1 MASTR
6 ALPSLVS
13 RTNFVSALPLGAGRG
28 KAILPTVGA
37 SASSHGDHH
46 APSAWGPKPNVN
58 GAVLSHTTSYTG
70 KIGLI
75 QQKRFA
81 HHASPV
87 TIANEDSNVFSPPE
101 TQQAYKV
108 DMKSYD
114 EDSAR
119 VYNYFMFGSLSV
131 LGAVA
136 AKSIVT
142 DFLVNLAAS
151 ADVLAMAKVE
161 VEMAAIPEGKNVIL
175 KWRGK
180 PVFIRHR
187 TAAEIEEANN
197 VNMAELRDPE
207 TDAARVKDPQWLVM
221 LGVCTHLGCVPIGEA
236 GEYGG
241 WFCPCH
247 GSHYDI
253 SGRIRKGPAPLNL
266 EVPEYDLN
274 EAEGK
279 IVIG

>member
-1 MASTR
+1 MAATTR
-6 ALPSLVS
+6 LTPNLVS
-13 RTNFVSALPLGAGRG
+13 RTAYIPPLPLGAGRG
-28 KAILPTVGA
+28 KAVLPCTPAPSHSAAHLPAACRPPARVR
-37 SASSHGDHH
+37 SASIS
-46 APSAWGPKPNVN
+46 V
-58 GAVLSHTTSYTG
+58 TTSYTG
-70 KIGLI
+70 PRLRLI
-75 QQKRFA
+75 TQKRY
-81 HHASPV
+81 ASSSPATV
-87 TIANEDSNVFSPPE
+87 DSDPTHVFTPPPS
-101 TQQAYKV
+101 QSDYKV
-108 DMKSYD
+108 DLSTYN

-119 VYNYFMFGSLSV
+119 VYNYFLFGSMSM
-131 LGAVA
+131 LGAAA
-136 AKSIVT
+136 AKNIVT
-142 DFLVNLAAS
+142 DFIVNLAAS

-161 VEMAAIPEGKNVIL
+161 VDMAAIPQGKNVIL

-187 TAAEIEEANN
+187 TPEEIQEANS

-207 TDAARVKDPQWLVM
+207 PDSARVKDPQWLVM

-266 EVPEYDLN
+266 EVPEYELN
-274 EAEGK
+274 RDEGK